1 MAPMVL
7 SKGTRVRWSE
17 NRERRNRTG
26 SVIGLVG
33 GSQTYRVRRDEG
45 GIAEI
50 ASRSLTMYSEKVLF
64 LEGRLDRSLAS
75 HREYGTMMKT
85 WLSAQS
91 VVMLTEKI
99 HSLVDLTNF
108 LRKEGNRFDTRLIH
122 LMSHGSMHGG
132 KPWLELTHEN
142 VSLADEMGKFPK
154 LRGKILLLS
163 CCEVGQAEGVMQ
175 DLRDA
180 TEARAVLAYRH
191 EVNDDYS
198 NLTEAMLYA
207 CLFEHREWKLRTV
220 VRKVSA
226 AMRSMGIRPDDR
238 PTRRPVLDIYE

>member
-1 MAPMVL
+1 MPL
-7 SKGTRVRWSE
+7 TKGTRVRWSE

-26 SVIGLVG
+26 SIIGLLD

-45 GIAEI
+45 GMADI
-50 ASRSLTMYSEKVLF
+50 ASRSLKVYSEKVLF
-64 LEGRLDRSLAS
+64 LEGRLDESLAS

-85 WLSAQS
+85 WLSAQN

-99 HSLVDLTNF
+99 HSLVDLAAF

-122 LMSHGSMHGG
+122 LMSHGSMDGG
-132 KPWLELTHEN
+132 KPILELTHEN
-142 VSLADEMGKFPK
+142 VSLASEMGRFPK

-180 TEARAVLAYRH
+180 TEARAVLAYRR

-220 VRKVSA
+220 VAKVYD
-226 AMRSMGIRPDDR
+226 AMKNMGLRPDDR
-238 PTRRPVLDIYE
+238 ATRRPVLDIYE